1 MNDRKTRV
9 ILVRHGES
17 NVTVQRI
24 LGGEKSCTGLSDLGQ
39 KQASALHDRLDKEKA
54 KVDHLY
60 ASTMPRAMETAEII
74 QPSLRLDQLHLDPE
88 LVEHRPG
95 EADGKPYAELEALF
109 GESDYHGRPHS
120 AFAPGAESLSLF
132 HYRVASALERVIA
145 QHVGETIMIV
155 CHGGVIDVAIR
166 QLLDL
171 PRQGQFDLWT
181 LNTSL
186 TEFLVDDTGTSRG
199 RWTLIRY
206 NDHAHLAGL
215 PFATNA
221 AE

>member
-1 MNDRKTRV
+1 MPNRRRGNEHRTMNDRKTRV

-88 LVEHRPG
+88 LVEQGPVKQMENPMRNW
-95 EADGKPYAELEALF
+95 KLFLEKAITT
-109 GESDYHGRPHS
+109 GDPTVR
-120 AFAPGAESLSLF
+120 SL
-132 HYRVASALERVIA
+132 RVLKVFLCSITVSP
-145 QHVGETIMIV
+145 QHLKG
-155 CHGGVIDVAIR
+155 
-166 QLLDL
+166 
-171 PRQGQFDLWT
+171 
-181 LNTSL
+181 
-186 TEFLVDDTGTSRG
+186 
-199 RWTLIRY
+199 
-206 NDHAHLAGL
+206 
-215 PFATNA
+215 
-221 AE
+221 

>member
-1 MNDRKTRV
+1 MNDKKTRV

-24 LGGEKSCTGLSDLGQ
+24 LGGEKSCTGLSDLGR

-95 EADGKPYAELEALF
+95 EADGKPDGVPVIFITVRCYFSDLF
-109 GESDYHGRPHS
+109 
-120 AFAPGAESLSLF
+120 
-132 HYRVASALERVIA
+132 
-145 QHVGETIMIV
+145 
-155 CHGGVIDVAIR
+155 
-166 QLLDL
+166 
-171 PRQGQFDLWT
+171 
-181 LNTSL
+181 
-186 TEFLVDDTGTSRG
+186 
-199 RWTLIRY
+199 
-206 NDHAHLAGL
+206 
-215 PFATNA
+215 
-221 AE
+221 

>member
-1 MNDRKTRV
+1 MNDKKTRV

-88 LVEHRPG
+88 LVEH
-95 EADGKPYAELEALF
+95 
-109 GESDYHGRPHS
+109 
-120 AFAPGAESLSLF
+120 LSLI
-132 HYRVASALERVIA
+132 HI
-145 QHVGETIMIV
+145 
-155 CHGGVIDVAIR
+155 
-166 QLLDL
+166 
-171 PRQGQFDLWT
+171 
-181 LNTSL
+181 
-186 TEFLVDDTGTSRG
+186 
-199 RWTLIRY
+199 
-206 NDHAHLAGL
+206 
-215 PFATNA
+215 
-221 AE
+221 